1 MWFLDKTEVVGSSKL
16 IGKKTV
22 IVMIGLPVY
31 LWIHSNLMNRL
42 EERVILW
49 KCFTGISTGL
59 DIILDLLMLVIIEE
73 RYYLNE
79 RFLRSW
85 DIPERS
91 PLSSIQIMQQVY
103 NYEINLLS
111 LLWMVLPCFICDV
124 DLMAFLKEGG
134 DVGIFDATNTTR
146 QRRFESLFST
156 IVESKL

>member
-1 MWFLDKTEVVGSSKL
+1 
-16 IGKKTV
+16 
-22 IVMIGLPVY
+22 
-31 LWIHSNLMNRL
+31 
-42 EERVILW
+42 
-49 KCFTGISTGL
+49 
-59 DIILDLLMLVIIEE
+59 MLVIIEE
-73 RYYLNE
+73 RYYLNK